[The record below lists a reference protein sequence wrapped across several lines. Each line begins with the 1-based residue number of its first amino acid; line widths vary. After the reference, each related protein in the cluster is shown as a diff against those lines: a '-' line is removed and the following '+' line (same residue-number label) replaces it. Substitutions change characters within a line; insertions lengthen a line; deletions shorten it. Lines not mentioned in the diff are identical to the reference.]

1 MVPVCQKIWKDT
13 RFPSSFAPI
22 DKYPYASE
30 FVIQIYKIFIST
42 DFYIFMFLGCRI
54 CVSVFHKF
62 GNYKLIGTS
71 LCLILFSIHAFN
83 FSITFSNNI
92 FSCTKHL
99 SYIFQLFFFFAAIS
113 DPYGYFFSEKQ
124 DNEVSENLLA
134 GCHIQFTLLLKTVG
148 QLFMDL

>member
-62 GNYKLIGTS
+62 GNCKLTGS
-71 LCLILFSIHAFN
+71 LRLILFSVHAFN

-92 FSCTKHL
+92 FFLHKTFIVYISIVLLFC
-99 SYIFQLFFFFAAIS
+99 SYIRSLWI
-113 DPYGYFFSEKQ
+113 FFSEKQ

-134 GCHIQFTLLLKTVG
+134 GCHVQFTLLLKTVG